1 MKMQFGKYK
10 GQEISDI
17 IKKDYQYAIWVI
29 RKSNSQTKSRREFQ
43 SLIDKSKA
51 IKIKDDEN

>member
-17 IKKDYQYAIWVI
+17 IKKDYKYAIWVI
-29 RKSNSQTKSRREFQ
+29 RESNSQTKSRKEFQ
-43 SLIDKSKA
+43 SLIDKQ
-51 IKIKDDEN
+51 NWRFNN